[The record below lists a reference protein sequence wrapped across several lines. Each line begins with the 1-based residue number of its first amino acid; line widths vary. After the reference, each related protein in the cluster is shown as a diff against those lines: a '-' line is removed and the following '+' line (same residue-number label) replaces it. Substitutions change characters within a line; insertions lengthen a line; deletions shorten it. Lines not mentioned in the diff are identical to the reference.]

1 MVVLRVFVPFAI
13 AYFLSYLFRTINA
26 VIAPDLVRDVG
37 LDAALLGLLTSTY
50 FLTFAAFQL
59 PLGILLD
66 RFGPRRTEAS
76 LLVIAAVGALVFAV
90 SSNATGL
97 ILGRALIGLG
107 VSACLMGALKAYVIW
122 FPGVRLATVNGLH
135 LAVGSMGA
143 MTATAP
149 VEAVLQLTD
158 WRGVFLGLAVL
169 TGAAALLLFLVV
181 PEREGG
187 ASGDTLKEQI
197 KGTLAVVSHPFFL
210 RIAPLALTAQGTF
223 LAFQTLWAG
232 PWLRDVAGLDRTGVA
247 NMLLLIALAMLAGF
261 IILGWTAERLEKMG
275 LNPIIV
281 PTVGMS
287 VFIFVQVGLV
297 LQWTTV
303 SNPLWLIF
311 GFFGTSGIIFF
322 PVLTRAFPSALAGRV
337 VTAINLLVFV
347 GAFVFQW
354 GIGEV
359 IDLWPP
365 TEGGYAPAAYRVA
378 FGVLMALELLSLG
391 WFFVARRWSPVTR

>member
-223 LAFQTLWAG
+223 LAFPDPVGRALAPRRGRPRSDWGGQHAAADRASHAGRGSSSWAG
-232 PWLRDVAGLDRTGVA
+232 P
-247 NMLLLIALAMLAGF
+247 
-261 IILGWTAERLEKMG
+261 
-275 LNPIIV
+275 
-281 PTVGMS
+281 
-287 VFIFVQVGLV
+287 
-297 LQWTTV
+297 
-303 SNPLWLIF
+303 
-311 GFFGTSGIIFF
+311 
-322 PVLTRAFPSALAGRV
+322 PSASKRWAS
-337 VTAINLLVFV
+337 IPSSC
-347 GAFVFQW
+347 
-354 GIGEV
+354 
-359 IDLWPP
+359 PP
-365 TEGGYAPAAYRVA
+365 SA
-378 FGVLMALELLSLG
+378 
-391 WFFVARRWSPVTR
+391 

>member
-1 MVVLRVFVPFAI
+1 MVVLRVFVPFAF

-37 LDAALLGLLTSTY
+37 LDASVLGLLTSVY

-66 RFGPRRTEAS
+66 RFGPRRTEAG
-76 LLVIAAVGALVFAV
+76 LLLIATAGALVFAV
-90 SSNATGL
+90 SSTVPSL

-107 VSACLMGALKAYVIW
+107 VSACLMGALKAYVLW

-135 LAVGSMGA
+135 LAVGSIGA

-149 VEAVLQLTD
+149 VEAALHLTD
-158 WRGVFLGLAVL
+158 WRGLFLGLAAL
-169 TGAAALLLFLVV
+169 TGVAAVTLFFVV

-187 ASGDTLKEQI
+187 ASGETLKAQI
-197 KGTLAVVSHPFFL
+197 KGTLAVVTHPFFL
-210 RIAPLALTAQGTF
+210 RIAPLTFTAQGTF
-223 LAFQTLWAG
+223 LALQTLWAG
-232 PWLRDVAGLDRTGVA
+232 PWLRDVAGFDRAAAA
-247 NMLLLIALAMLAGF
+247 NTLMLIAGAMLTGF
-261 IILGWTAERLEKMG
+261 IALGWAAERLEKMG
-275 LNPIIV
+275 IKPIIV

-287 VFIFVQVGLV
+287 LFILVQVGLV
-297 LQWTTV
+297 FQWTAV
-303 SNPLWLIF
+303 AFPLWLIF

-378 FGVLMALELLSLG
+378 FGFLLVLEVLSLG
-391 WFFVARRWSPVTR
+391 WFFVVRRWLPVTQ

>member
-1 MVVLRVFVPFAI
+1 MVVLRVFVPFAF

-37 LDAALLGLLTSTY
+37 LDASVLGLLTSVY

-66 RFGPRRTEAS
+66 RFGPRRTEAG
-76 LLVIAAVGALVFAV
+76 LLLIATAGALVFAV
-90 SSNATGL
+90 SSTVPSL

-107 VSACLMGALKAYVIW
+107 VSACLMGALKAYVLW

-135 LAVGSMGA
+135 LAVGSIGA

-149 VEAVLQLTD
+149 VEAALHLTD
-158 WRGVFLGLAVL
+158 WRGLFLGLAAL
-169 TGAAALLLFLVV
+169 TGVAAVTLFFVV

-187 ASGDTLKEQI
+187 ASGETLKAQI
-197 KGTLAVVSHPFFL
+197 KGTLAVVTHPFFL
-210 RIAPLALTAQGTF
+210 RIAPLTFTAQGTF
-223 LAFQTLWAG
+223 LALQTLWAG
-232 PWLRDVAGLDRTGVA
+232 PWLRDVAGFDRAAAA
-247 NMLLLIALAMLAGF
+247 NTLMLIAGAMLTGF
-261 IILGWTAERLEKMG
+261 IALGWAAERLEKMG
-275 LNPIIV
+275 IKPIIV

-287 VFIFVQVGLV
+287 LFILVQVGLV
-297 LQWTTV
+297 FQWTAV
-303 SNPLWLIF
+303 AFPLWLIF

-354 GIGEV
+354 GVGEV

-378 FGVLMALELLSLG
+378 FGFLLVLEVLSLG
-391 WFFVARRWSPVTR
+391 WFFVARRWLPVTR

>member
-1 MVVLRVFVPFAI
+1 MVVLRVFVPFAF

-37 LDAALLGLLTSTY
+37 LDASVLGLLTSVY

-66 RFGPRRTEAS
+66 RFGPRRTEAG
-76 LLVIAAVGALVFAV
+76 LLLIATAGALVFAV
-90 SSNATGL
+90 SSTVPSL

-107 VSACLMGALKAYVIW
+107 VSACLMGALKAYVLW

-135 LAVGSMGA
+135 LAVGSIGA

-149 VEAVLQLTD
+149 VEAALHLTD
-158 WRGVFLGLAVL
+158 WRGLFLGLAAL
-169 TGAAALLLFLVV
+169 TGVAAVTLFFVV

-187 ASGDTLKEQI
+187 ASGETLKAQI
-197 KGTLAVVSHPFFL
+197 KGTLAVVTHPFFL
-210 RIAPLALTAQGTF
+210 RIAPLTFTAQGTF
-223 LAFQTLWAG
+223 LALQTLWAG
-232 PWLRDVAGLDRTGVA
+232 PWLRDVAGFDRGAAA
-247 NMLLLIALAMLAGF
+247 NTLMLIAGAMLTGF
-261 IILGWTAERLEKMG
+261 IALGWAAERLEKMG
-275 LNPIIV
+275 IKPIIV

-287 VFIFVQVGLV
+287 LFILVQVGLV
-297 LQWTTV
+297 FQWTAV
-303 SNPLWLIF
+303 AFPLWLIF

-354 GIGEV
+354 GVGEV

-378 FGVLMALELLSLG
+378 FGFLLVLEVLSLG
-391 WFFVARRWSPVTR
+391 WFFVVRRWLPVAQ